1 MEGARETCCICGRE
15 LPNRWAVAG
24 RCEADG
30 CGAAFCAFHWHK
42 GNKFCREHGWRAND
56 VEPVKREEKNM
67 NKLFQKI
74 KKHQEQKRA
83 EKQRKQEQFLTN
95 YFSVLY
101 RVRDYGTL
109 QIPHF
114 IGAQQTV
121 EDIKQRGLLEDVYKY
136 IYKKGVAC

>member
-1 MEGARETCCICGRE
+1 
-15 LPNRWAVAG
+15 
-24 RCEADG
+24 
-30 CGAAFCAFHWHK
+30 
-42 GNKFCREHGWRAND
+42 
-56 VEPVKREEKNM
+56 M
-67 NKLFQKI
+67 NKLLQKI

-114 IGAQQTV
+114 IRAQQTV